1 MDMKLNISVMT
12 AGYHKNTVLRDI
24 NLQLK
29 QGEFV
34 ALIGANGSGKS
45 TMINTISGILPILS
59 GSISIDGTDI
69 KNLKPREKARKV
81 AVVPQTYRLSFAYKV
96 IDVVIM
102 ARYSHKIRTSEA
114 VRPYM
119 EATGVWTLQDKIFND
134 LSGGEKQRVM
144 IASALAQEADLL
156 LLDEPTSDLD
166 IFHQAETFDL
176 IEQLRQTK
184 DITILAVL
192 HDLNMAALYCDRII
206 GLKDGK
212 LLLDGTPL
220 EVISEENLR
229 KLFGAKVEVV
239 RRSDCNRPFILQKK
253 GGA

>member
-1 MDMKLNISVMT
+1 MDMKLNISAMT
-12 AGYHKNTVLRDI
+12 VGYHKNVVLRDI
-24 NLQLK
+24 NLQIQ

-45 TMINTISGILPILS
+45 TMINAISGILPTLS
-59 GSISIDGTDI
+59 GSILIDGTDI
-69 KNLKPREKARKV
+69 NRLKPREKARKV

-96 IDVVIM
+96 MDVVLM
-102 ARYSHKIRTSEA
+102 ARYSLKIRTPEA

-119 EATGVWTLQDKIFND
+119 EATGIWALRDKIFND

-144 IASALAQEADLL
+144 IAAALAQEADLL

-166 IFHQAETFDL
+166 IFHQAETFEL
-176 IEQLRQTK
+176 IEQLRKTK

-206 GLKDGK
+206 GLKNGE

-220 EVISEENLR
+220 EVISEENLA

-239 RRSDCNRPFILQKK
+239 RRKDCNRPYILQKK
-253 GGA
+253 GGV